1 MKLFIWKDKNS
12 QKRPVS
18 RAQYTIDAKR
28 WIIKIGSA
36 LLTKDGKGLDYA
48 AIEDWSEQI
57 AQLRKQ
63 GIEIILVSSGSVAE
77 GMSRMGWTKRPT
89 ELAELQAAAA
99 IGQTG
104 LIEAY
109 ETQFKKHNIQAAQIL
124 LTHDDISNRKRYLNA
139 RNTLRA
145 LLKFKAL
152 PIINENDTVALEE
165 MRLGDNDTLAALA
178 ANLIEANLLVIL
190 TDQAGLFD
198 KDPRHNDDAQLISE
212 DSANNADLLK
222 FVGELSTNLGSG
234 GMGTKLTAAKRAAHS
249 GCATVIASGREDKV
263 LQRLSQGENI
273 GTLLKPDKTQITARK
288 QWIAGQVQV
297 NGTLILDQGAS
308 QAIQKNGTSL
318 LPVGVVKSE
327 GQFDRGDVVDCKN
340 SDGDIIARGVVNY
353 SHNQVHKL
361 YKTPSNQINN
371 ILGYAGETEI
381 IHRDNLVVL

>member
-1 MKLFIWKDKNS
+1 M
-12 QKRPVS
+12 
-18 RAQYTIDAKR
+18 
-28 WIIKIGSA
+28 IKIGSA
-36 LLTKDGKGLDYA
+36 LLTKDGTGLDYA

-57 AQLRKQ
+57 AHLRKQ
-63 GIEIILVSSGSVAE
+63 DIEIILVSSGSVAE

-109 ETQFKKHNIQAAQIL
+109 ENQFKKHGIQAAQIL

-178 ANLIEANLLVIL
+178 ANLIEADLLVIL
-190 TDQAGLFD
+190 TDQEGLFD
-198 KDPRHNDDAQLISE
+198 KDPRHHDDAKLISE
-212 DSANNADLLK
+212 DSASNADLLK
-222 FVGELSTNLGSG
+222 FVGDISTSLGSG

-249 GCATVIASGREDKV
+249 GCATIIASGREEKV
-263 LQRLSQGENI
+263 LRRLAKGEEI

-297 NGTLILDQGAS
+297 NGILILDQGAS

-318 LPVGVVKSE
+318 LPIGIESSE
-327 GQFDRGDVVDCKN
+327 GKFERGDVIDCKS
-340 SDGDIIARGVVNY
+340 SDGKIIARGVVNY
-353 SHNQVHKL
+353 SYKEVRQL
-361 YKTPSNQINN
+361 YKAPSDQILH
-371 ILGYAGETEI
+371 ILGYAGEAEV

>member
-1 MKLFIWKDKNS
+1 MNKNNN
-12 QKRPVS
+12 KKRRPVS
-18 RAQYTIDAKR
+18 RAQYTKEAKR

-77 GMSRMGWTKRPT
+77 GMSRMGWSKRPT

-109 ETQFKKHNIQAAQIL
+109 ENQFKKHGIQAAQIL

-145 LLKFKAL
+145 LLKFNAL

-178 ANLIEANLLVIL
+178 ANLIEADLLVIL
-190 TDQAGLFD
+190 TDQEGLFD
-198 KDPRHNDDAQLISE
+198 KDPRHNDYAKLISE
-212 DSANNADLLK
+212 DSANNSDLLK
-222 FVGELSTNLGSG
+222 FVGAISTTLGSG

-263 LQRLSQGENI
+263 LQRLSKGEEI
-273 GTLLKPDKTQITARK
+273 GTLLKPDHTTITARK

-297 NGTLILDQGAS
+297 SGTVILDQGAS
-308 QAIQKNGTSL
+308 QAIQQNGTSL
-318 LPVGVVKSE
+318 LPVGIESSE
-327 GQFDRGDVVDCKN
+327 GDFDRGDVVDCKDFEGN
-340 SDGDIIARGVVNY
+340 IIARGIVNY
-353 SHNQVHKL
+353 SHKEVSQL
-361 YKTPSNQINN
+361 YKTPSNEIND
-371 ILGYAGETEI
+371 ILGYAGEAEV
-381 IHRDNLVVL
+381 IHRDNLFVF

>member
-1 MKLFIWKDKNS
+1 M
-12 QKRPVS
+12 S
-18 RAQYTIDAKR
+18 REKYTSKAKR
-28 WIIKIGSA
+28 WVIKIGSA

-104 LIEAY
+104 LIETY
-109 ETQFKKHNIQAAQIL
+109 ESQFKKHGIQAAQIL

-178 ANLIEANLLVIL
+178 ANLVEADLLVIL
-190 TDQAGLFD
+190 TDQEGLFD
-198 KDPRHNDDAQLISE
+198 KDPRHHDDAKLISE

-222 FVGELSTNLGSG
+222 FVGDISTSLGSG
-234 GMGTKLTAAKRAAHS
+234 GMGTKLTAAVRASHS

-263 LQRLSQGENI
+263 LQRLAEGENI

-297 NGTLILDQGAS
+297 CGTLILDQGAS

-318 LPVGVVKSE
+318 LPVGIESSE
-327 GQFDRGDVVDCKN
+327 GQFERGDVVDCKN
-340 SDGDIIARGVVNY
+340 TDGEIIARGVVNY
-353 SHNQVHKL
+353 SHKEVSQL
-361 YKTPSNQINN
+361 YKVPSDKIDN
-371 ILGYAGETEI
+371 ILGYAGEAEI
-381 IHRDNLVVL
+381 IHRDNLVVLQS

>member
-1 MKLFIWKDKNS
+1 
-12 QKRPVS
+12 VS
-18 RAQYTIDAKR
+18 RTKYTKEAKR
-28 WIIKIGSA
+28 WVIKIGSA

-57 AQLRKQ
+57 AQLRQQ

-109 ETQFKKHNIQAAQIL
+109 ESQFKKHGIQAAQIL

-178 ANLIEANLLVIL
+178 ANLIEADLLVIL
-190 TDQAGLFD
+190 TDQEGLFD
-198 KDPRHNDDAQLISE
+198 KDPRHHDDAKLISE
-212 DSANNADLLK
+212 DSASNADLLK
-222 FVGELSTNLGSG
+222 FVGDISTSIGSG

-249 GCATVIASGREDKV
+249 GCATIIASGREEKV
-263 LQRLSQGENI
+263 LQRLAKGEEI

-297 NGTLILDQGAS
+297 NGVLILDQGAS

-318 LPVGVVKSE
+318 LPIGIESSE
-327 GQFDRGDVVDCKN
+327 GKFERGDVIDCKN
-340 SDGDIIARGVVNY
+340 PDGKIIARGVVNY
-353 SHNQVHKL
+353 SHKEVSQL
-361 YKTPSNQINN
+361 YKTPSDQILH
-371 ILGYAGETEI
+371 ILGYAGEAEV

>member
-1 MKLFIWKDKNS
+1 M
-12 QKRPVS
+12 S
-18 RAQYTIDAKR
+18 RAQHTKEAKR
-28 WIIKIGSA
+28 WVIKIGSA
-36 LLTKDGKGLDYA
+36 LLTKDGTGLDYA

-57 AQLRKQ
+57 AHLRKQ

-109 ETQFKKHNIQAAQIL
+109 ENQFKKHDIQAAQIL

-178 ANLIEANLLVIL
+178 ANLIEADLLVIL
-190 TDQAGLFD
+190 TDQEGLFD
-198 KDPRHNDDAQLISE
+198 KDPRHHDDAKLISE
-212 DSANNADLLK
+212 DSASNTDLLK
-222 FVGELSTNLGSG
+222 FVGDISTSLGSG

-249 GCATVIASGREDKV
+249 GCATIIASGREEKV
-263 LQRLSQGENI
+263 LRRLAKGEEI

-297 NGTLILDQGAS
+297 NGVLTLDQGAS

-318 LPVGVVKSE
+318 LPIGIESSE
-327 GQFDRGDVVDCKN
+327 GKFERGDVIDCKS
-340 SDGDIIARGVVNY
+340 SDGKIIARGVVNY
-353 SHNQVHKL
+353 SHKEVRQL
-361 YKTPSNQINN
+361 YKAPSDQILH
-371 ILGYAGETEI
+371 ILGYAGEAEI

>member
-1 MKLFIWKDKNS
+1 M
-12 QKRPVS
+12 S
-18 RAQYTIDAKR
+18 RSKYTSEAKR
-28 WIIKIGSA
+28 WVIKIGSA
-36 LLTKDGKGLDYA
+36 LLTKDGKGLDYK
-48 AIEDWSEQI
+48 AIEDWSMQI
-57 AQLRKQ
+57 THLRKQ

-109 ETQFKKHNIQAAQIL
+109 ENNFKKHQIQAAQVL
-124 LTHDDISNRKRYLNA
+124 LIHDDISNRKRYLNA

-152 PIINENDTVALEE
+152 PIINENDTVALDE

-178 ANLIEANLLVIL
+178 ANLVEADLLVIL
-190 TDQAGLFD
+190 TDQDGLFD
-198 KDPRHNDDAQLISE
+198 KDPRHNNDAKLISE
-212 DSANNADLLK
+212 DSANNADLAK
-222 FVGELSTNLGSG
+222 FVGDISTTLGSG

-249 GCATVIASGREDKV
+249 GCSTVIASGREDKV
-263 LQRLSQGENI
+263 LQRLANGEEI
-273 GTLLKPDKTQITARK
+273 GTFLSSDKTQITARK

-297 NGTLILDQGAS
+297 AGSLTLDQGAS
-308 QAIQKNGTSL
+308 QAVQKNGTSL
-318 LPVGVVKSE
+318 LPIGVNKLE

-340 SDGDIIARGVVNY
+340 LDGQIIARGVINY
-353 SHNQVHKL
+353 SYREVEKL
-361 YKTPSNQINN
+361 FKTPSNKINQV
-371 ILGYAGETEI
+371 LGYAGEAEL

>member
-1 MKLFIWKDKNS
+1 M
-12 QKRPVS
+12 S
-18 RAQYTIDAKR
+18 RATYTIDAKR
-28 WIIKIGSA
+28 WVIKIGSA

-77 GMSRMGWTKRPT
+77 GMSRMGWTKRPA

-109 ETQFKKHNIQAAQIL
+109 ENQFKKHDIQAAQIL

-178 ANLIEANLLVIL
+178 ANLVEADLLVIL
-190 TDQAGLFD
+190 TDQKGLFD
-198 KDPRHNDDAQLISE
+198 KDPRHHNDAKLISE

-222 FVGELSTNLGSG
+222 FVGEISTTLGSG

-249 GCATVIASGREDKV
+249 GCATIIASGRETKV
-263 LQRLSQGENI
+263 LQRLASGEDI
-273 GTLLKPDKTQITARK
+273 GTLLKPDNTQITARK
-288 QWIAGQVQV
+288 QWIMGQVQV
-297 NGTLILDQGAS
+297 NGTLFLDQGAS
-308 QAIQKNGTSL
+308 QAIQKKGTSL
-318 LPVGVVKSE
+318 LPVGVDKSE
-327 GQFDRGDVVDCKN
+327 GQFDRGDVVECKN
-340 SDGDIIARGVVNY
+340 TNGEVIARGIANY
-353 SHNQVHKL
+353 SHTEVSKL
-361 YKTPSNQINN
+361 FKTPSDQISK
-371 ILGYAGETEI
+371 ILGYAGEAEI

>member
-1 MKLFIWKDKNS
+1 M
-12 QKRPVS
+12 S
-18 RAQYTIDAKR
+18 RAHYTKKAKR
-28 WIIKIGSA
+28 WVIKIGSA

-109 ETQFKKHNIQAAQIL
+109 ENQFKKHGIQAAQIL

-178 ANLIEANLLVIL
+178 ANLIEADLLVIL
-190 TDQAGLFD
+190 TDQKGLFD
-198 KDPRHNDDAQLISE
+198 KDPRHNGDAKLITE

-222 FVGELSTNLGSG
+222 FVGEITTTLGSG

-249 GCATVIASGREDKV
+249 GCATVIASGRENKI
-263 LQRLSQGENI
+263 LQRLAQGEEI
-273 GTLLKPDKTQITARK
+273 GTLLKPRKTQLTARK

-297 NGTLILDQGAS
+297 TGTLFLDTGAS
-308 QAIQKNGTSL
+308 NAIQQNGTSL
-318 LPVGVVKSE
+318 LPVGIENSE
-327 GQFDRGDVVDCKN
+327 GDFDRGDVVDCKN
-340 SDGDIIARGVVNY
+340 SEGETIARGVVNY
-353 SHNQVHKL
+353 SNKEVSQL
-361 YKTPSNQINN
+361 YKTPSDKINN
-371 ILGYAGETEI
+371 ILGYTGEVEV
-381 IHRDNLVVL
+381 IHRDNLFVL

>member
-1 MKLFIWKDKNS
+1 M
-12 QKRPVS
+12 S
-18 RAQYTIDAKR
+18 RAQYTKEAKR
-28 WIIKIGSA
+28 WVIKIGSA
-36 LLTKDGKGLDYA
+36 LLTKDGRGLDYA

-77 GMSRMGWTKRPT
+77 GMSRMGWSKRPT

-109 ETQFKKHNIQAAQIL
+109 ENQFKKHGIQAAQIL

-178 ANLIEANLLVIL
+178 ANLIEADLLVIL
-190 TDQAGLFD
+190 TDQEGLFD
-198 KDPRHNDDAQLISE
+198 KDPRHNDDAKLISE
-212 DSANNADLLK
+212 DSANNTDLLK
-222 FVGELSTNLGSG
+222 FVGDISTSLGSG

-249 GCATVIASGREDKV
+249 GCATVIASGRVEKV
-263 LQRLSQGENI
+263 LQRLAQGKKI
-273 GTLLKPDKTQITARK
+273 GTLLKPEQTQITARK

-297 NGTLILDQGAS
+297 CGTLILDQGAS

-318 LPVGVVKSE
+318 LPVGIEKSE
-327 GQFDRGDVVDCKN
+327 GTFDRGDVVDCKN
-340 SDGDIIARGVVNY
+340 NDGDIIARGVVNY
-353 SHNQVHKL
+353 SHNEVRQL
-361 YKTPSNQINN
+361 YKTPSKQISN
-371 ILGYAGETEI
+371 ILGYAGEAEI